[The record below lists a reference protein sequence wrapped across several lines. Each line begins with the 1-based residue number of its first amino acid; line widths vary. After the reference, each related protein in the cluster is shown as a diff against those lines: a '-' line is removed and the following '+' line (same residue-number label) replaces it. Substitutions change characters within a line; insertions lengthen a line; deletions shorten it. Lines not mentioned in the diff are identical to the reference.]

1 MKLFKK
7 TASVVLAM
15 TMVSALCS
23 TTAMVT
29 TASAVDTGAET
40 TKLDVS
46 EHQYKAYQIFKGT
59 QADTD
64 NAVLCDIQWGE
75 DIDEVALL
83 TALQKMDAYKDCKT
97 AEDVAMVL
105 AKIEEEAN
113 GKTDTKE
120 AREFAKLADQY
131 IKKSTDDTVYGTN
144 IGVTSTIDGKGL
156 EVGYY
161 LVVDTTSTFDT
172 TAPND
177 DKNSVKNEA
186 KNLSLLQLT
195 KNTSSDIVSKTDIPK
210 VEKKVYEKTP
220 YVDDQKGT
228 TGYALEEGY
237 NDVADYYI
245 GDDVKFMLIGTMPT
259 TLEDYDTYKYVFHDT
274 LSAGLT
280 YNNDIEVFVDDDN
293 MYGNDVKIGSGYTVD
308 SKADGTLT
316 ISFDDVKSVKDT
328 SDKALTV
335 TKDSKIIVKY
345 TAELND
351 EAVIGLPGNPNEVYL
366 QYSNNPNFNGSG
378 DNGDGDDD
386 GNNDNNE
393 TGNTPKDKVIVFTYE
408 LDVTKEDSETAE
420 KLEGAE
426 FKLQNADGAFYKKVD
441 IIDEENPENNSW
453 YIEWVADENAATTL
467 ISENG
472 MFKVVGIDDGT
483 YTLTETKAPTG
494 YNLLKEAI
502 KITITAVTVN
512 NQKWDVFE
520 PANALTALSIKITGD
535 KNATEGTGN
544 VDTGIV
550 DMSVKNNKG
559 SLLPETGGMGTVAI
573 YTVGTLLVVV
583 AGVLLITKKR
593 MSK

>member
-15 TMVSALCS
+15 TMVAALCS
-23 TTAMVT
+23 STALV

-46 EHQYKAYQIFKGT
+46 KHQYKAYQIFKGT
-59 QADTD
+59 QADED
-64 NAVLCDIQWGE
+64 NAVLCDIQWGK
-75 DIDEVALL
+75 DIDGAALL

-97 AEDVAMVL
+97 AEDVAKVL
-105 AKIEEEAN
+105 AKIEEDAD

-120 AREFAKLADQY
+120 ARAFAKLADQY

-144 IGVTSTIDGKGL
+144 IGVTSTIEGKGL

-161 LVVDTTSTFDT
+161 LVVDTTAT
-172 TAPND
+172 NEEE
-177 DKNSVKNEA
+177 NSA

-210 VEKKVYEKTP
+210 VEKKVKEETP

-228 TGYALEEGY
+228 TGYTLEEGY
-237 NDVADYYI
+237 NDVADYDI
-245 GDDVKFMLIGTMPT
+245 GDDVPFMLIGTMPT
-259 TLEDYDTYKYVFHDT
+259 TLEDYDKYTYIFHDT
-274 LSAGLT
+274 LSVGLT
-280 YNNDIEVFVDDDN
+280 YNNDIEILLDN
-293 MYGNDVKIGSGYTVD
+293 DNDYKNDVQIASGYTIG
-308 SKADGTLT
+308 SEDGDTIT
-316 ISFDDVKSVKDT
+316 ISFDDVKSIKGVDGKVLD
-328 SDKALTV
+328 V

-351 EAVIGLPGNPNEVYL
+351 EAVIGLDGNTNEVYL
-366 QYSNNPNFNGSG
+366 EYSNNPNFNGSG
-378 DNGDGDDD
+378 SDGSGDDDGGNDDGDDD
-386 GNNDNNE
+386 GNDDDNE
-393 TGNTPKDKVIVFTYE
+393 TGNTPVDKVIVFTYE
-408 LDVTKEDSETAE
+408 LDVTKEDSDDATK

-426 FKLQNADGAFYKKVD
+426 FILQNEKGLYYNKDAKDVRWVSNKDDATVLTSGA
-441 IIDEENPENNSW
+441 
-453 YIEWVADENAATTL
+453 
-467 ISENG
+467 NG
-472 MFKVVGIDDGT
+472 LFIVKGIDDGK

-502 KITITAVTVN
+502 ELTITATTYN
-512 NQKWDVFE
+512 GQKWDEFIA
-520 PANALTALSIKITGD
+520 ANALTALNITITDD
-535 KNATEGTGN
+535 KNATQGTGN
-544 VDTGIV
+544 TDTGIV
-550 DMSVKNNKG
+550 DMSVKNSKG
-559 SLLPETGGMGTVAI
+559 FLLPETGGIGTVAI

>member
-15 TMVSALCS
+15 TMVAALCS

-46 EHQYKAYQIFKGT
+46 EHQYKVYQIFSGT
-59 QADTD
+59 QADED
-64 NAVLCDIQWGE
+64 DAVLCDIKWGKN
-75 DIDEVALL
+75 IDGVSFLEVL
-83 TALQKMDAYKDCKT
+83 TAMDAYKDCKT
-97 AEDVAMVL
+97 AEDVAKVI
-105 AKIEEEAN
+105 AEF
-113 GKTDTKE
+113 GTDSKE
-120 AREFAKLADQY
+120 AREFAKLVDQY
-131 IKKSTDDTVYGTN
+131 KIGDGTD
-144 IGVTSTIDGKGL
+144 IGKTSTIDGN
-156 EVGYY
+156 VADPGYY
-161 LVVDTTSTFDT
+161 LVVDTTATSGKE
-172 TAPND
+172 D
-177 DKNSVKNEA
+177 DA

-195 KNTSSDIVSKTDIPK
+195 KNTSLDIISKTDIPK
-210 VEKKVYEKTP
+210 VEKKVQEETP
-220 YVDDQKGT
+220 YVAEQMGI

-237 NDVADYYI
+237 NDVADYDI
-245 GDDVKFMLIGTMPT
+245 GDPVPFMLIGTMPT
-259 TLEDYDTYKYVFHDT
+259 TLDDYATYKYVFHDS

-280 YNNDIEVFVDDDN
+280 YNGDIEIFVDDDN
-293 MYGNDVKIGSGYTVD
+293 KYGNDIKIGSGYTVD

-316 ISFDDVKSVKDT
+316 ISFVDVKAVKDT
-328 SDKALTV
+328 SDNAITV

-351 EAVIGLPGNPNEVYL
+351 NAVIGLDGNPNAVYL
-366 QYSNNPNFNGSG
+366 EYSNNPNFNGSG
-378 DNGDGDDD
+378 DNGDGDGD
-386 GNNDNNE
+386 GNNDNDE
-393 TGNTPKDKVIVFTYE
+393 TGNTPEDKVIVFTYE
-408 LDVTKEDSETAE
+408 LDVTKEDSEDATK

-426 FKLQNADGAFYKKVD
+426 FILQN
-441 IIDEENPENNSW
+441 EEGLYYNKDAKDVR
-453 YIEWVADENAATTL
+453 WVADKNAATTL

-472 MFKVVGIDDGT
+472 MFKVVGIDDGK
-483 YTLTETKAPTG
+483 YTLTETKAPKG

-502 KITITAVTVN
+502 EITITAVTVN

-520 PANALTALSIKITGD
+520 PANALTALSIKVTGD

>member
-23 TTAMVT
+23 TTALVT
-29 TASAVDTGAET
+29 TASAVEPGAET

-46 EHQYKAYQIFKGT
+46 DHQYKAYQIFSGT
-59 QADTD
+59 QAEDD
-64 NAVLCDIQWGE
+64 NSVLCDIQWGANIE
-75 DIDEVALL
+75 GTSFLEVLK
-83 TALQKMDAYKDCKT
+83 TIDAYKDCKT
-97 AEDVAMVL
+97 AEDVAKV
-105 AKIEEEAN
+105 ISTFT
-113 GKTDTKE
+113 TDSKE
-120 AREFAKLADQY
+120 AREFAKLVDQY
-131 IKKSTDDTVYGTN
+131 KIGDGTD
-144 IGVTSTIDGKGL
+144 IGKTSTIDGN
-156 EVGYY
+156 VADPGYY
-161 LVVDTTSTFDT
+161 LVVDTTATNGTED
-172 TAPND
+172 N
-177 DKNSVKNEA
+177 A

-195 KNTSSDIVSKTDIPK
+195 KNTSLEIVSKTDIPK
-210 VEKKVYEKTP
+210 VEKKVYEETP
-220 YVDDQKGT
+220 YVAEQMGT
-228 TGYALEEGY
+228 TGYALEDGY
-237 NDVADYYI
+237 NDVADYDI

-259 TLEDYDTYKYVFHDT
+259 TLDDYDTYKYVFHDT

-280 YNNDIEVFVDDDN
+280 YNGDIEIFVDDDN

-316 ISFDDVKSVKDT
+316 ISFVDVKAVKDT
-328 SDKALTV
+328 SDNALTV

-351 EAVIGLPGNPNEVYL
+351 NAVIGLDGNPNEVYL

-378 DNGDGDDD
+378 DNGDGDGDN
-386 GNNDNNE
+386 NNDNNE
-393 TGNTPKDKVIVFTYE
+393 TGNTPVDKVIVFTYE
-408 LDVTKEDSETAE
+408 LDVTKEDSEDATK

-426 FKLQNADGAFYKKVD
+426 FILQNEEGLYYNKDGKD
-441 IIDEENPENNSW
+441 GR
-453 YIEWVADENAATTL
+453 WVADKNSATVLT
-467 ISENG
+467 SDANG
-472 MFKVVGIDDGT
+472 LFVVKGIDDGK

-502 KITITAVTVN
+502 ELTITAVTVN
-512 NQKWDVFE
+512 NQKWNDFV
-520 PANALTALSIKITGD
+520 ASNALTALSIKVTDD
-535 KNATEGTGN
+535 KNATQGTGD

-550 DMSVKNNKG
+550 DMSVKNSKG